1 MAIDTATLAMQHQS
15 EERERQRLGE
25 LPDPEEA
32 RRQHDRMVAD
42 YHRGIEESKAKAKA
56 VAAEQ
61 AVELLKRN
69 YRDAFIAA
77 NPGTTEVDFAS
88 EWPAILKDHRR
99 RAMDE
104 ALASERAALKAT
116 GRYSL

>member
-1 MAIDTATLAMQHQS
+1 MAVDTGVLAMQRLAH
-15 EERERQRLGE
+15 EREAARQAAA
-25 LPDPEEA
+25 PDPEAE
-32 RRQHDRMVAD
+32 RRQRERMIAD
-42 YHRGIEESKAKAKA
+42 YRKGITESAAKAKA
-56 VAAEQ
+56 TADAQ
-61 AVELLKRN
+61 ALATLRQD
-69 YRDAFIAA
+69 YRDAFISA
-77 NPGTTEVDFAS
+77 NPGATEVDFAS